1 MDSTQAYLRNLFS
14 HSDRFANSVI
24 DFGWKMLGAIVVLV
38 LGVLLIKLLVSMV
51 RSTTRRAV
59 PDPTVRQYVVSGT
72 QITLWVILVL
82 ILLGTFGIQTGGILT
97 ILGAA
102 GLAIGLAL
110 QGTLSNFAA
119 GFMLLFFRP
128 FKAGDAIEVAG
139 VSGTA
144 IEIGIFTTIVDMPD
158 NVRAFVPNGMIFN
171 GVIKNRS
178 LNEYLRLEMRVTLNG
193 DADINR
199 AQQVIQRL
207 LNQNEL
213 VLEVPRPEVQ
223 VLEDDSPGV
232 TIGIRPY
239 ARLRNAESVRTT
251 VQRDV
256 RAELQ
261 RVGIEVVRQ

>member
-1 MDSTQAYLRNLFS
+1 
-14 HSDRFANSVI
+14 
-24 DFGWKMLGAIVVLV
+24 VL
-38 LGVLLIKLLVSMV
+38 
-51 RSTTRRAV
+51 
-59 PDPTVRQYVVSGT
+59 
-72 QITLWVILVL
+72 LWVILVVV
-82 ILLGTFGIQTGGILT
+82 LLGVFGIDTGGFIAVLAT
-97 ILGAA
+97 A

-119 GFMLLFFRP
+119 GFMLMFFRP

-178 LNEYLRLEMRVTLNG
+178 LNDYLRLEMKITITG
-193 DADINR
+193 DSDITR

-207 LNQNEL
+207 LGQNEL

-232 TIGIRPY
+232 TIGVRPY
-239 ARLRNAESVRTT
+239 AKLRNADAVRTT
-251 VQRDV
+251 VMRDL

-261 RVGIEVVRQ
+261 RAGIDVVRQ

>member
-1 MDSTQAYLRNLFS
+1 MDPTKDYLGNLL
-14 HSDRFANSVI
+14 SDPNRIARYVI
-24 DFGWKMLGAIVVLV
+24 DFGWKLLGAVVVLIV
-38 LGVLLIKLLVSMV
+38 GVLLIKLVVSII
-51 RSTTRRAV
+51 RTTTRRTV
-59 PDPTVRQYVVSGT
+59 PEPTVRQYVVSGT
-72 QITLWVILVL
+72 QIVLWIILIL
-82 ILLGTFGIQTGGILT
+82 ILLGVFGIETGGILAV
-97 ILGAA
+97 LGTA

-128 FKAGDAIEVAG
+128 FKAGDSIEVAG

-144 IEIGIFTTIVDMPD
+144 IEIGIFTTVVDTPD
-158 NVRAFVPNGMIFN
+158 NIRAFVPNGMIFN

-178 LNEYLRLEMRVTLNG
+178 LNEYLRLEMKVTLAG
-193 DADINR
+193 DADITR

-207 LNQNEL
+207 LGQNEL

-223 VLEDDSPGV
+223 VLEDDSPGI

-239 ARLRNAESVRTT
+239 ARLRHVESVRTT
-251 VQRDV
+251 VMRDV

-261 RVGIEVVRQ
+261 KHGIEVVRQ

>member
-1 MDSTQAYLRNLFS
+1 MDSTKALLQGLLTN
-14 HSDRFANSVI
+14 SDRIAGSII
-24 DFGWKMLGAIVVLV
+24 DFGWKLLGAIIVLV
-38 LGVLLIKLLVSMV
+38 LGILLIKLVVSIV
-51 RSTTRRAV
+51 RTTTKRTV
-59 PDPTVRQYVVSGT
+59 PEPTVRQYVISGT
-72 QITLWVILVL
+72 QVLLWVILVVV
-82 ILLGTFGIQTGGILT
+82 LLGVFGIDTGGFIAVLAT
-97 ILGAA
+97 A

-119 GFMLLFFRP
+119 GFMLMFFRP

-178 LNEYLRLEMRVTLNG
+178 LNDYLRLEMKITITG
-193 DADINR
+193 DSDITR

-207 LNQNEL
+207 LGQNEL

-232 TIGIRPY
+232 TIGVRPY
-239 ARLRNAESVRTT
+239 AKLRNADAVRTT
-251 VQRDV
+251 VMRDL

-261 RVGIEVVRQ
+261 RAGIDVVRQ

>member
-1 MDSTQAYLRNLFS
+1 MDSTQAILRSLFS
-14 HSDRFANSVI
+14 NSDRIANSVI
-24 DFGWKMLGAIVVLV
+24 DFGWRMLGAVVVLIV
-38 LGVLLIKLLVSMV
+38 GILLIKLVV
-51 RSTTRRAV
+51 GVIRTTTRRTV
-59 PDPTVRQYVVSGT
+59 PEPTVRQYVLSGS
-72 QITLWVILVL
+72 QILLWVILML
-82 ILLGTFGIQTGGILT
+82 ILLGVFGIDTGGVLT
-97 ILGAA
+97 VLGAA

-119 GFMLLFFRP
+119 GFMLMFFRP

-158 NVRAFVPNGMIFN
+158 NIRAFVPNGMIFN
-171 GVIKNRS
+171 GVIKNKS
-178 LNEYLRLEMRVTLNG
+178 LNEYLRLEMKVTIAG
-193 DADINR
+193 DSDITR

-207 LNQNEL
+207 LGQNEL

-239 ARLRNAESVRTT
+239 AKLRNADAVRTT
-251 VQRDV
+251 IMRDV

-261 RVGIEVVRQ
+261 RSGIDVVRQ